1 MSQAATLQPGLSADA
16 AASGSHVPLRMLFV
30 VITLSALGGAL
41 ATVLLEKVV
50 VASEVTHGI
59 PTSSAR
65 LAVPLPA
72 DTSVPEASSVFSGR
86 EVVIEESVATF

>member
-1 MSQAATLQPGLSADA
+1 MSQAATFQHGLSADA
-16 AASGSHVPLRMLFV
+16 ASARRIPLRMLFV

-59 PTSSAR
+59 PTSSAL
-65 LAVPLPA
+65 LAVPPPA
-72 DTSVPEASSVFSGR
+72 DTSVPDASEVFSGR
-86 EVVIEESVATF
+86 GEVIEDPVPTF

>member
-30 VITLSALGGAL
+30 VITLSALVGAL

-50 VASEVTHGI
+50 VASEVRHGI

-65 LAVPLPA
+65 LAVLPPA
-72 DTSVPEASSVFSGR
+72 DTSVPDASSVFSGR
-86 EVVIEESVATF
+86 EAASGDPVPTF